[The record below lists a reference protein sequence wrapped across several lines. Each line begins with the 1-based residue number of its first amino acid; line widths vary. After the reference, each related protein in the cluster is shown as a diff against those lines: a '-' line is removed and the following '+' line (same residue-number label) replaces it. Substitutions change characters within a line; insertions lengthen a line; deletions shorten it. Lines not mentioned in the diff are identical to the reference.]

1 MGTATTATTTTS
13 LRSLIR
19 RPFSAL
25 RPAPS
30 ATQAAERCAG
40 VLRHPRSRIK
50 GTPGWRA
57 PSLLIPL
64 PSGPVEVLLARHRVS
79 PRIWRTL
86 TGTDADSTPPADE
99 LHLVTTTALAPATVR
114 AVHVPAMTAEV
125 HSLFRRILLPH
136 RDAPCPDESTA
147 AHEPRGSRGPHGSR
161 GPLGPLVPWHSRDA
175 CAEPTPDGR
184 HLEWTWHALWVG
196 HPRRPASTDPTQGR
210 AT

>member
-1 MGTATTATTTTS
+1 MGTDTTATTTTS

-40 VLRHPRSRIK
+40 VLRHPRSRIQ

-86 TGTDADSTPPADE
+86 TGADADSAPPADE

-114 AVHVPAMTAEV
+114 AAHVPAMTAEV
-125 HSLFRRILLPH
+125 HFLFRRILLP
-136 RDAPCPDESTA
+136 RDDAPCPDESTVA
-147 AHEPRGSRGPHGSR
+147 HGSH

-196 HPRRPASTDPTQGR
+196 HPRRPASTGPTHGR
-210 AT
+210 AA